1 MRNYDLVSSARD
13 AAQENRLVSPK
24 WYQTDIDRKIL
35 KQLLLRDDA
44 PAMRDII
51 IFYGLMVG
59 LGLCAVMM
67 MPSWLS
73 LPFWLAYGVS
83 ALTIITLFVTARRN
97 HINTLSSLSNK
108 YSRIK

>member
-51 IFYGLMVG
+51 IFYGLMAG
-59 LGLCAVMM
+59 FGLCAVMM
-67 MPSWLS
+67 MTSWLS
-73 LPFWLAYGVS
+73 LPFWLAYGVFYAS
-83 ALTIITLFVTARRN
+83 ESVARWHVAR
-97 HINTLSSLSNK
+97 
-108 YSRIK
+108 YVPPF